1 MNHTLLIIE
10 QKVLDL
16 LASGAVTQPT
26 RQALYERL
34 NKAHEQPRFFLP
46 YYFDL
51 LNIVCDRLV
60 DQDPADRVVNI
71 AALIDDRLAQGLGDG
86 WRYNSM
92 PPDGEMLLRGLAGI
106 DETAEVMS
114 KKAFKELKKIAQ
126 LEILQVVQQGRPP
139 GQIWSRLPPQM
150 FFEELLAETAE
161 IYYSD
166 PAVQLDIGYIGMA
179 DAYGWKNIGLNE
191 RDTID

>member
-1 MNHTLLIIE
+1 MTPSPLIIE

-16 LASGAVTQPT
+16 LESGAVTQPT

-34 NKAHEQPRFFLP
+34 CKQQDQPRFFLS
-46 YYFDL
+46 YHFDL

-60 DQDPADRVVNI
+60 DQDPVDRVVNI

-86 WRYNSM
+86 WRYDSM
-92 PPDGEMLLRGLAGI
+92 PPDGEMLLKGLTGI
-106 DETAEVMS
+106 DETAEIMS
-114 KKAFKELKKIAQ
+114 KKAFVKLKKVAQ
-126 LEILQVVQQGRPP
+126 LEILQAIQQGHPP
-139 GQIWSRLPPQM
+139 GQTWLTLPPQR
-150 FFEELLAETAE
+150 FFEELLAETVE

-166 PAVQLDIGYIGMA
+166 PAVQLNIGYIGMA

-191 RDTID
+191 SDTID